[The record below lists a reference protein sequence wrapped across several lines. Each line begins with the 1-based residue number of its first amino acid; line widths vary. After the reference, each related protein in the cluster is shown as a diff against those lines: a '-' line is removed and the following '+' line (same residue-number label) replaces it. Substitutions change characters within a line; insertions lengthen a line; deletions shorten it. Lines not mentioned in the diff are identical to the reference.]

1 MQATVE
7 LVYASGNLGVV
18 ATVRLVPEKCIRIGT
33 RDDVACSVYLVVC
46 VTGVDNMQLKVV

>member
-46 VTGVDNMQLKVV
+46 VTGVEWL